1 MQVRVLG
8 CSGGIGADLRTTA
21 FLVDED
27 ILVDAGTGVGDLTP
41 EEMQGIRHV
50 FVSHCHLDHVCS
62 IPLLAN
68 SLFSRT
74 DEALVVHAPQVT
86 IDALRRHLFNGEI
99 WPDFSVLPDPER
111 PVVRFEALEAGDS
124 RSIRGRTFEAIEVRH
139 AVPAVGY
146 RCSDAVSAVCF
157 SGDTS
162 SNESLWSAL
171 NTAGALD
178 LLIVEVGYCDAD
190 EAQARQALH
199 YCPRLL
205 AADLAQL
212 DSKPRIAV
220 THLKP
225 GDEERTMAELRTR
238 LPDYDLVR
246 LQRGDSFRL

>member
-21 FLVDED
+21 FLVDDD

-41 EEMQGIRHV
+41 EQMQRIRHV
-50 FVSHCHLDHVCS
+50 FVTHSHLDHVCS

-68 SLFSRT
+68 SLFDRL
-74 DEALVVHAPQVT
+74 DEGLVIHGPQAA

-111 PVVRFEALEAGDS
+111 PVLRFEPIEPGAS
-124 RSIRGRTFEAIEVRH
+124 RSIEGRTFEAIEVRH

-146 RCSDAVSAVCF
+146 RCADTSGTVCF

-162 SNESLWSAL
+162 SNDTLWSAL
-171 NTAGALD
+171 NAAGALD
-178 LLIVEVGYCDAD
+178 LLIVEVGYPDAD
-190 EAQARQALH
+190 EPQARQALH

-205 AADLAQL
+205 AADL
-212 DSKPRIAV
+212 DRFEGTPRIAV

-225 GDEERTMAELRTR
+225 GHEDRTMAELRAH
-238 LPDYDLVR
+238 LPRHELVR

>member
-21 FLVDED
+21 FLVDD
-27 ILVDAGTGVGDLTP
+27 DVLIDAGTGVGDLTA
-41 EEMQGIRHV
+41 EQMQRIRHV
-50 FVSHCHLDHVCS
+50 FVTHSHLDHICS

-68 SLFSRT
+68 SLFGRP
-74 DEALVVHAPQVT
+74 DEALVIHAPQVT
-86 IDALRRHLFNGEI
+86 IDALQRHLFNGSI

-111 PVVRFEALEAGDS
+111 PVLRFEPLEAGAS
-124 RSIRGRTFEAIEVRH
+124 RTLDGRTFEAIEVRH

-146 RCSDAVSAVCF
+146 RCSDAGGAVCF

-162 SNESLWSAL
+162 RNDTLWSAL
-171 NTAGALD
+171 NAAGRLD
-178 LLIVEVGYCDAD
+178 LLIVEVGYPDAD
-190 EAQARQALH
+190 EVQARQALH

-205 AADLAQL
+205 AADLALL
-212 DSKPRIAV
+212 DSRPRVAV

-225 GDEERTMAELRTR
+225 GHEDRTMEELRAR
-238 LPDYDLVR
+238 LPGHDLVC

>member
-21 FLVDED
+21 FLVDD
-27 ILVDAGTGVGDLTP
+27 DVLVDAGTGVGDLTAD
-41 EEMQGIRHV
+41 EMQRIRHV
-50 FVSHCHLDHVCS
+50 FVTHSHLDHVCS

-68 SLFSRT
+68 SLFDRPG
-74 DEALVVHAPQVT
+74 EALVIHGPVAT
-86 IDALRRHLFNGEI
+86 LDALRRHLFNGEI

-111 PVVRFEALEAGDS
+111 PVLRFEPLEAGGS
-124 RSIRGRTFEAIEVRH
+124 RTIEGRTFEAIEVRH

-146 RCSDAVSAVCF
+146 RLSDAGGAVCF

-162 SNESLWSAL
+162 SNDTLWPAL
-171 NTAGALD
+171 NAAGSLD
-178 LLIVEVGYCDAD
+178 LMIVEVGYAD
-190 EAQARQALH
+190 DDEPRARQALH

-205 AADLAQL
+205 AADLEHLEAT
-212 DSKPRIAV
+212 PRIAV

-225 GDEERTMAELRTR
+225 GCEDRTMAELRAH
-238 LPDYDLVR
+238 LPGYELVR